1 MAPLHQDKND
11 RNSVAVLG
19 SPCIFR
25 KKMRLRCHEEKIISA
40 QKRRELPVKLQN
52 TGGEKSEK
60 SIIDYAGSCR
70 PHRPGSRSGKS
81 LYILLRG
88 SDLTED
94 GSTLFGRTEDT
105 GDYHSKVFDVI
116 DSKDVPENGMW
127 VDEDGGTAFTAPYK
141 EGLTKTYRYTASRD
155 GAKEMGFLVKLEL
168 MKKACP
174 CQRLLRQI
182 VMEKLQQRV

>member
-60 SIIDYAGSCR
+60 SIIDHAGSCR

-81 LYILLRG
+81 L
-88 SDLTED
+88 
-94 GSTLFGRTEDT
+94 
-105 GDYHSKVFDVI
+105 
-116 DSKDVPENGMW
+116 
-127 VDEDGGTAFTAPYK
+127 
-141 EGLTKTYRYTASRD
+141 
-155 GAKEMGFLVKLEL
+155 
-168 MKKACP
+168 
-174 CQRLLRQI
+174 
-182 VMEKLQQRV
+182 